1 MQGISSRSSCF
12 GCCYCMYHL
21 PIIGVYRRLSADAGG
36 VSQVTF
42 DNSPKTTGTRV
53 LHPFGLNFSM
63 VRAQPRGTLRTAQ
76 YATAF
81 HNHEQ
86 PAVHSLIF
94 LHVVNTDSNV
104 PNIQLQLR
112 TTFCAAYAHT
122 QAARTRTS
130 EWCSSTLYRRPFCRS
145 LRAGMTG

>member
-1 MQGISSRSSCF
+1 MLRLLLYVPF
-12 GCCYCMYHL
+12 ANH
-21 PIIGVYRRLSADAGG
+21 RRLSAAIGRCRRC
-36 VSQVTF
+36 VPSHL

-63 VRAQPRGTLRTAQ
+63 VRAQPRGTLPTAQ

-86 PAVHSLIF
+86 PVVHSLIF
-94 LHVVNTDSNV
+94 LHLVNTDSNV
-104 PNIQLQLR
+104 PNIQVQPR

-130 EWCSSTLYRRPFCRS
+130 EWCSSTLYRRPFCIS
-145 LRAGMTG
+145 LRAGMPMTG